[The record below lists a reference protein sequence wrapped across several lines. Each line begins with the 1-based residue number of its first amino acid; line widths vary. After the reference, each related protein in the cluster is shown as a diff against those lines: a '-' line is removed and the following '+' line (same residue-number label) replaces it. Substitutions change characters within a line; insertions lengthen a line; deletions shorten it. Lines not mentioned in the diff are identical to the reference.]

1 MHFSPG
7 HINNF
12 LSPDPLEVK
21 ESLKGTVKLTIKNSA
36 TITQKLEAM
45 ATLTVFTL
53 FLCCQS
59 NIFVMGKLY
68 VFLSVSP

>member
-1 MHFSPG
+1 M
-7 HINNF
+7 
-12 LSPDPLEVK
+12 K